1 MVGVCGAGMS
11 GLAVL
16 LKAKGFHVTGCDSCP
31 GRMASWLRER
41 GIAVLDGHDSEHVA
55 ADVEAVIRSP
65 AVPDENGEIRHA
77 RERGLPV
84 LPRGAVLPGLLR
96 DRESVAV
103 AGTHGK
109 TTTSSF
115 ISQALRN
122 VGRDPSW
129 CVGGDTEIL
138 GGVAGIGHE
147 ADGLIVVEADE
158 SDGTLELYAP
168 RIAVITNVDFDHMEH
183 FGDLYAFEACFRT
196 FVENAGQVVFC
207 RDDERATTLCDG
219 MNGAVSF
226 GLSVDADFRAVDVR
240 DTGSSVSFT
249 IENGGTAIGR
259 VELPV
264 GGIHNARNALAAATV
279 LRTLGVGPEEACRG
293 LAGLGMPR
301 RRFEKIVEKNGVLVV
316 SDYAHHPAEISALVK
331 TAASIEHGRL
341 LAVFQPHRYTRTLA
355 LGAEFPGAFEGVD
368 KLVLTPVYS
377 AAEKSLPGGTAEDL
391 YEHFRGTT
399 AGAGDVILAGSLEE
413 AWELVSADLGAGDIL
428 LIVGAGDV
436 EKIAEWAKRD
446 IIGPAIE
453 E

>member
-1 MVGVCGAGMS
+1 
-11 GLAVL
+11 
-16 LKAKGFHVTGCDSCP
+16 
-31 GRMASWLRER
+31 
-41 GIAVLDGHDSEHVA
+41 
-55 ADVEAVIRSP
+55 
-65 AVPDENGEIRHA
+65 
-77 RERGLPV
+77 
-84 LPRGAVLPGLLR
+84 
-96 DRESVAV
+96 
-103 AGTHGK
+103 
-109 TTTSSF
+109 
-115 ISQALRN
+115 
-122 VGRDPSW
+122 
-129 CVGGDTEIL
+129 
-138 GGVAGIGHE
+138 
-147 ADGLIVVEADE
+147 
-158 SDGTLELYAP
+158 
-168 RIAVITNVDFDHMEH
+168 
-183 FGDLYAFEACFRT
+183 
-196 FVENAGQVVFC
+196 
-207 RDDERATTLCDG
+207 
-219 MNGAVSF
+219 
-226 GLSVDADFRAVDVR
+226 
-240 DTGSSVSFT
+240 
-249 IENGGTAIGR
+249 
-259 VELPV
+259 
-264 GGIHNARNALAAATV
+264 
-279 LRTLGVGPEEACRG
+279 
-293 LAGLGMPR
+293 MPR